1 MSTQGCT
8 LDLVRVARTEE
19 EVESLRPQWAALRFG
34 HLDADL
40 DVFQSV
46 VRTLPE
52 ARRPHVVVG
61 ERDGVP
67 VALLVARLEER
78 ELPVRFGY
86 ATVLRPR
93 VRCLTVIS
101 GGMAGPDGAEEPLVG
116 ELLASLRRREADV
129 VLFHRVTVGSSL
141 HGQAVTRP
149 SRWSRQRFLVPAR
162 HWAMELP
169 PSGDKLLPSLPK
181 KLRDNFKSRRR
192 GLEREYGDR
201 MQIRRFD
208 GPEHAADAIADL
220 ERIAATTYQRGLG
233 AGFSAERDSELV
245 QLGLERGWFRAWIL
259 YLDGAPVAFELGT
272 RHHDTFVVGAK
283 GYDPSTT
290 ARHVGWPVQ
299 LRMLEDLADDPA
311 IRTVDFGFGD
321 ADYKRR
327 LATTGWD
334 ETDVLVYGRTARALT
349 ANAGS
354 TVVLGTDRLARRLV
368 GKERIAKVKRRW
380 RTLRTPAAAAS

>member
-1 MSTQGCT
+1 MNTQGCT
-8 LDLVRVARTEE
+8 LDRVRVARTDQ
-19 EVESLRPQWAALRFG
+19 EVEALRPYWTQLRFG
-34 HLDADL
+34 HLDAQL

-46 VRTLPE
+46 VHTLPE
-52 ARRPHVVVG
+52 ALRPHVVVG
-61 ERDGVP
+61 ERDSTP

-78 ELPVRFGY
+78 ELPARFGY

-101 GGMAGPDGAEEPLVG
+101 GGVAGPDGAEVPLVA

-141 HGQAVTRP
+141 HVQAVERP
-149 SRWSRQRFLVPAR
+149 SRWARQRFLVPAR

-169 PSGDKLLPSLPK
+169 DSSDKLLPALPK

-201 MQIRRFD
+201 MEIRRID
-208 GPEHAADAIADL
+208 APEHAAEAIADL
-220 ERIAATTYQRGLG
+220 EAIAATTYQRGLG
-233 AGFSAERDSELV
+233 AGFSADRDGELAE
-245 QLGLERGWFRAWIL
+245 LGLRRGWFRAWIL

-272 RHHDTFVVGAK
+272 LHHDTFVVGAK

-299 LRMLEDLADDPA
+299 LRMLEDLADDPEV
-311 IRTVDFGFGD
+311 RTVDFGFGD

-334 ETDVLVYGRTARALT
+334 ETDVLVYGRTARALV
-349 ANAGS
+349 ANAGA
-354 TVVLGTDRLARRLV
+354 TAVLGADRLARRLA

-380 RTLRTPAAAAS
+380 RALRTPAAAAS